1 MRIVEK
7 QDFDVEKSNITFNS
21 L

>member
-7 QDFDVEKSNITFNS
+7 QHY
-21 L
+21 